1 MATCSTGLHP
11 KEPGEDAPARTTR
24 LVIKTRAGSHPHD
37 LGGVLRTPVQQPRSR
52 ISTWTGLPHGTTR
65 DTNLLDRNG
74 LVHRGAPYRCIQN
87 SCLRQGRL
95 RARTFRTTAYL
106 EGKPIQGQQPADES
120 GSKWKRGTD
129 VFRKFSVHGETGI
142 VEPKFPRDE
151 NHIHHSLF
159 TVVTLK
165 YQDSFDELA
174 RLS

>member
-1 MATCSTGLHP
+1 M
-11 KEPGEDAPARTTR
+11 
-24 LVIKTRAGSHPHD
+24 
-37 LGGVLRTPVQQPRSR
+37 
-52 ISTWTGLPHGTTR
+52 
-65 DTNLLDRNG
+65 
-74 LVHRGAPYRCIQN
+74 VHRSAPCRCIQN

-106 EGKPIQGQQPADES
+106 EGKPIQEQQPADES

-165 YQDSFDELA
+165 YQVSFDDLA